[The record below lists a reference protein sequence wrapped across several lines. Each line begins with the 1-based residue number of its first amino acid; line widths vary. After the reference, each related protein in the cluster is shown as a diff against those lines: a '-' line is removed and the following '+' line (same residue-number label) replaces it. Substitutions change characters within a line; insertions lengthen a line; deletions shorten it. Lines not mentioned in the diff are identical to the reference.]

1 LDLKLLR
8 GIGILL
14 MWFGCFY
21 LCVYTGGVVDKYI
34 ILIKK
39 IGAYI
44 QLMNIY
50 FRPLLWPSIFSV
62 IIFAILFSF
71 GTWQVKRLFWK
82 EALIERYT
90 TQSQSNPIKNPS
102 KLDSSINEFKSVEF
116 TGSFLHKN
124 EIYITGKTYEGNAGF
139 HVITPFELNNNKIIL
154 INRGWVSEG
163 YRNPEKRKFS
173 LVEGQILIKG
183 IIRYPQKKGYFV
195 PENDG
200 KNGFWFTIKPNEIIN
215 FLNLT
220 SNKVINNYYI
230 DALRQGEKLT
240 LPIGVTGKPKLR
252 NQHLSYAV
260 TWYGLA
266 LSLLFVYF
274 SYHMSS
280 GRLSFKKNDNNE

>member
-1 LDLKLLR
+1 MDLKLLH

>member
-1 LDLKLLR
+1 
-8 GIGILL
+8 

-90 TQSQSNPIKNPS
+90 IQSQSNPIKNPS
-102 KLDSSINEFKSVEF
+102 KLESSINEFKSVEF

>member
-1 LDLKLLR
+1 MLL
-8 GIGILL
+8 
-14 MWFGCFY
+14 
-21 LCVYTGGVVDKYI
+21 
-34 ILIKK
+34 
-39 IGAYI
+39 
-44 QLMNIY
+44 
-50 FRPLLWPSIFSV
+50 PSIFSIV
-62 IIFAILFSF
+62 VFTVLFSF
-71 GTWQVKRLFWK
+71 GTWQVKRSFWK
-82 EALIERYT
+82 EALIERYIA
-90 TQSQSNPIKNPS
+90 QSQSNPIKNPY
-102 KLDSSINEFKSVEF
+102 KLDFSNINEFKSVEF
-116 TGSFLHKN
+116 SGSFLHED

-139 HVITPFELNNNKIIL
+139 HVITPFILSNNKIIL

-163 YRNPEKRKFS
+163 YRNPQKRKFS
-173 LVEGQILIKG
+173 LVNGKIIIKG

-200 KNGFWFTIKPNEIIN
+200 KNGFWFTIKPIEINN

-220 SNKVINNYYI
+220 PHKVINNYYI

-274 SYHMSS
+274 SYHASS
-280 GRLSFKKNDNNE
+280 GRLSFKKSDKNG

>member
-1 LDLKLLR
+1 
-8 GIGILL
+8 

-90 TQSQSNPIKNPS
+90 IQSQSNPIKNPS

-220 SNKVINNYYI
+220 PNKVINNYYI

>member
-1 LDLKLLR
+1 
-8 GIGILL
+8 
-14 MWFGCFY
+14 
-21 LCVYTGGVVDKYI
+21 
-34 ILIKK
+34 
-39 IGAYI
+39 
-44 QLMNIY
+44 MNIY
-50 FRPLLWPSIFSV
+50 FRPILWPTIFS
-62 IIFAILFSF
+62 ILIFALLFSF

-82 EALIERYT
+82 EALIERYI

-102 KLDSSINEFKSVEF
+102 KLDFSNVNEFKSVELS
-116 TGSFLHKN
+116 GSFLHKD
-124 EIYITGKTYEGNAGF
+124 EVYITGKTYEGNAGF
-139 HVITPFELNNNKIIL
+139 HVITPFNLSNNKIIL

-163 YRNPEKRKFS
+163 YRNPKKRKFS
-173 LVEGQILIKG
+173 LVEGQIVLKG
-183 IIRYPQKKGYFV
+183 IIRFPQKKGYFV

-200 KNGFWFTIKPNEIIN
+200 NNGFWFTIKPNEIIN

-220 SNKVINNYYI
+220 SNQVINNYYI

-274 SYHMSS
+274 SYHVSS
-280 GRLSFKKNDNNE
+280 GRLSFKKKDNNE

>member
-1 LDLKLLR
+1 
-8 GIGILL
+8 
-14 MWFGCFY
+14 M
-21 LCVYTGGVVDKYI
+21 
-34 ILIKK
+34 
-39 IGAYI
+39 
-44 QLMNIY
+44 
-50 FRPLLWPSIFSV
+50 LWPSIFSI
-62 IIFAILFSF
+62 IIFAILFTF

-82 EALIERYT
+82 EALIERYVSE
-90 TQSQSNPIKNPS
+90 SQSNPIKNPS
-102 KLDSSINEFKSVEF
+102 ELDSPKIKEFKSVEVS
-116 TGSFLHKN
+116 GLFLHK
-124 EIYITGKTYEGNAGF
+124 EETYITGKTFEGNAGF
-139 HVITPFELNNNKIIL
+139 HVITPLKLRNNKIIL

-163 YRNPEKRKFS
+163 YKNPKKRKFS
-173 LVEGQILIKG
+173 LVEGEVLLKG

-200 KNGFWFTIKPNEIIN
+200 KNGFWFTIKPNEIVK

-220 SNKVINNYYI
+220 SNQVIINYYI

-274 SYHMSS
+274 SYHVSS
-280 GRLSFKKNDNNE
+280 GRLSFKKKDNNE

>member
-1 LDLKLLR
+1 
-8 GIGILL
+8 
-14 MWFGCFY
+14 MWFGCSY
-21 LCVYTGGVVDKYI
+21 LCVYIGGVVDKHL
-34 ILIKK
+34 ILVSK
-39 IGAYI
+39 IGEYI

-50 FRPLLWPSIFSV
+50 FRPMLWPSIFS
-62 IIFAILFSF
+62 IIVFTVLFSF

-82 EALIERYT
+82 EALIERYI

-102 KLDSSINEFKSVEF
+102 ILDYSNINEFKSVELS
-116 TGSFLHKN
+116 GSFLHKD

-139 HVITPFELNNNKIIL
+139 HVITPFNLSNNKIIL

-163 YRNPEKRKFS
+163 YRNPKKRKFS
-173 LVEGQILIKG
+173 LVEGQIVLKG
-183 IIRYPQKKGYFV
+183 IVRFPQKKGYFV

-200 KNGFWFTIKPNEIIN
+200 NNGFWFTIKPNEIIN

-220 SNKVINNYYI
+220 SNQVINNYYI

-274 SYHMSS
+274 SYHVSS
-280 GRLSFKKNDNNE
+280 GRLSFKKKDNNE

>member
-1 LDLKLLR
+1 MDLKLLR

>member
-1 LDLKLLR
+1 
-8 GIGILL
+8 

-39 IGAYI
+39 NGAYI

>member
-1 LDLKLLR
+1 
-8 GIGILL
+8 

-21 LCVYTGGVVDKYI
+21 LCVYIGGVVDKYL
-34 ILIKK
+34 ILVRK
-39 IGAYI
+39 IGVYI
-44 QLMNIY
+44 QLMNIH
-50 FRPLLWPSIFSV
+50 FRPMLWPSIFS
-62 IIFAILFSF
+62 IIVFTVLFSF

-82 EALIERYT
+82 EALIERYI

-102 KLDSSINEFKSVEF
+102 KLDFSNINEFKSIELS
-116 TGSFLHKN
+116 GSFLHKD

-139 HVITPFELNNNKIIL
+139 HVITPFNLSDNKIIL
-154 INRGWVSEG
+154 INRGWVSES

-173 LVEGQILIKG
+173 LVEGQILLKG

-200 KNGFWFTIKPNEIIN
+200 KNGFWFTIKPIEIIN

-274 SYHMSS
+274 SYHVSS
-280 GRLSFKKNDNNE
+280 GRLSLKKRDKNE

>member
-1 LDLKLLR
+1 
-8 GIGILL
+8 

-21 LCVYTGGVVDKYI
+21 LCVYTGGVADKYI